1 MNAYN
6 KLPASQ
12 AHCGRRVL
20 ILDDDPMMT
29 RTLELSLQGPGIETQ
44 SANHHTVFF
53 RQVAHWRPDII
64 VLDLMM
70 PGMDGVQV
78 IAEMAEKGHRADLI
92 IISGIDR
99 QTVDS
104 AQRTAQ
110 MRGFHILGILI
121 KPFRTHQLRALVD
134 NHRPEA
140 KPTDIMGPRQPSL
153 PLSGLPSPAD
163 LEAVIANGT
172 LTIALQPKVY
182 CRTGTLAGFEALAR
196 WPHEGRAIPPDQFI
210 RLAED
215 EGLIDQLTWV
225 VFEQAIVA
233 LCQLRKTLDHLVNVA
248 ELSIAINISVLSL
261 TKEAL
266 FERMVQLC
274 VDSGIR
280 PDRIIFELTESAA
293 MRDPVRSIE
302 TLTRLRLKGFK
313 LSIDDF
319 GTGYSSMAQ
328 LVRLPFS
335 EIKVDKSF
343 VMNALTATEDE
354 AVVRSI
360 VNLGANLGLESTA
373 EGIESPEI
381 LHYLRSIGCG
391 MAQGFGI
398 GRPMAYGDILPW
410 LTAREEVRENARLS
424 TLRQS
429 RLMASAGE
437 QRFERLTNLAKRLFK
452 TPVGLITLLDDQI
465 QLIKAGAHYAGSSM
479 PRNASI
485 CHHTLRG
492 DSVMVVED
500 AHLHPALS
508 NNEKLKA
515 AGFVF
520 YAGHPICF
528 DAGEK
533 AGAIC
538 VIDDKPRQFGAND
551 RARLAA
557 FAKVAEEELRRG
569 EDTRSD
575 ISGLLA
581 GQTFMPQAKALLWL
595 SHELGVRS
603 FIVLVSLEEM
613 GKLELRFGHSAAE
626 SIVAA
631 LSGAFDE
638 AFGRED
644 LVGHPRKDEM
654 AAIVM
659 ATDRRK
665 VRNRLE
671 HFVKAIQRIGNLQEV
686 LSTVGLST
694 AIQEA
699 TPARGLSLSVLF
711 EHTRSELAPV
721 FWPETDYVT

>member
-6 KLPASQ
+6 QFPASQ
-12 AHCGRRVL
+12 VQSGRRVL

-29 RTLELSLQGPGIETQ
+29 RTLELSLQGSDIQTQ
-44 SANHHTVFF
+44 SANHHQVFF
-53 RQVAHWRPDII
+53 RQIAHWRPDII

-99 QTVDS
+99 QTLES

-110 MRGFHILGILI
+110 MRGFRVLGSLV
-121 KPFRTHQLRALVD
+121 KPFRIRELKALVED
-134 NHRPEA
+134 HRHETV
-140 KPTDIMGPRQPSL
+140 PTAASGVRQPANSQA
-153 PLSGLPSPAD
+153 GLPSASD
-163 LEAVIANGT
+163 LEAAIGSGALG
-172 LTIALQPKVY
+172 IALQPKIY

-196 WPHEGRAIPPDQFI
+196 WQHEGRAVPPDQFI
-210 RLAED
+210 RLAEG
-215 EGLIDQLTWV
+215 EALIDQLTWV
-225 VFEQAIVA
+225 VFEQAITA
-233 LCQLRKTLDHLVNVA
+233 LCQLRKTLDHLVNVD

-261 TKEAL
+261 ARETL

-274 VDSGIR
+274 LDSGIR
-280 PDRIIFELTESAA
+280 PDRIIFELTESSA

-343 VMNALTATEDE
+343 VMNALSATEDE

-360 VNLGANLGLESTA
+360 VNLGSNLGLQSTA
-373 EGIESPEI
+373 EGIESEEV
-381 LHYLRSIGCG
+381 LQYLRSIGCD

-410 LTAREEVRENARLS
+410 LSAREEERENARLA

-437 QRFERLTNLAKRLFK
+437 QRFERLTALAKRLFR
-452 TPVGLITLLDDQI
+452 TQVSLITLLDDRI
-465 QLIKAGAHYAGSSM
+465 QLIKAGSQHAGSSM

-492 DSVMVVED
+492 DGVMVVED
-500 AHLHPALS
+500 ARLHPAL
-508 NNEKLKA
+508 NNNLLLQK

-528 DAGEK
+528 EAGEK

-538 VIDDKPRQFGAND
+538 VIDEKPRNFSAND

-557 FAKVAEEELRRG
+557 FARVAEEELRRG
-569 EDTRSD
+569 DDARSD
-575 ISGLLA
+575 ISGLVA
-581 GQTFMPQAKALLWL
+581 GQTFMTQAKALLWL

-603 FIVLVSLEEM
+603 FIVLISLEEM
-613 GKLELRFGHSAAE
+613 GKLELRFGDAAAE
-626 SIVAA
+626 SIV
-631 LSGAFDE
+631 SGLAQAFDE
-638 AFGRED
+638 AFGRDD

-659 ATDRRK
+659 ATDRQK
-665 VRNRLE
+665 VCKRLE
-671 HFVKAIQRIGNLQEV
+671 QFVKAVQRIGNLQEV
-686 LSTVGLST
+686 LSSVGLST

-699 TPARGLSLSVLF
+699 KPAAGLSVSVLF
-711 EHTRSELAPV
+711 ESTRLELAPV
-721 FWPETDYVT
+721 FWPATDYVT